1 MPIEIDTSY
10 TPMNDYM
17 TDYQL
22 NEYISGTNTMTQ
34 DEINQSVSEIM
45 STKTNGIEGLPYQFM
60 SSVDRRITGT
70 KGAGVGRK
78 YGERIFSRLPLLF
91 LTPCEPLFMDDFD
104 TNSQKN
110 VIEALLGNVIDG
122 NPITNLD
129 GLVDGKGKYYSVD
142 FAYAEYYNYLN
153 TMLAAVSV
161 YLGIYNEK
169 ISIGDNPEKA
179 IGKIDWSNELN
190 NSFKTFF
197 SSEENVIFYLDGLS
211 SVTESFSNETT
222 ESSLASLVN
231 GFSDTA
237 KELRFLFGKEGSV
250 ASELLNSASNVTSSI
265 TSSLS
270 SALSGLGGG
279 IVGSLANNGVNTV
292 LNGGKISFPEIWS
305 GSEFDRSYSIDIK
318 LRSPDNDSLS
328 IFLNIL
334 KPYCKLLCLVLPRQ
348 SSKSDGDL
356 DPNGYTSPFLVKAY
370 SKGLFNIDMGMIT
383 SMSVT
388 KGAECCW
395 NDDGL
400 PTQIDISLTI
410 KDLYSHMYMSSMWNS
425 RNILGSWSTLKG
437 VINNTSYLDFL
448 ANMAGLNIAQMEV
461 GRRITM
467 LYYLTQSMT
476 AEAGSTLFNKF
487 DQGVTRLIGKMY
499 TIF

>member
-1 MPIEIDTSY
+1 MLVKNY
-10 TPMNDYM
+10 TADN
-17 TDYQL
+17 QL
-22 NEYISGTNTMTQ
+22 NKYISGTDTLTQ
-34 DEINQSVSEIM
+34 EEINQSVSEIM

-60 SSVDRRITGT
+60 ENVDRRITGT

-104 TNSQKN
+104 AQSQKN
-110 VIEALLGNVIDG
+110 VIDALLGNSVTNIDS
-122 NPITNLD
+122 
-129 GLVDGKGKYYSVD
+129 LVDGKGKYYSVN
-142 FAYAEYYNYLN
+142 FNYAEYYQYLN

-169 ISIGDNPEKA
+169 ISIGDKPEKA

-197 SSEENVIFYLDGLS
+197 SSEENVIFYLDGLTS
-211 SVTESFSNETT
+211 ITESFSNDTT

-237 KELRFLFGKEGSV
+237 KELRFLFGNDGSV
-250 ASELLNSASNVTSSI
+250 AGDLLNSASNVTSSVI
-265 TSSLS
+265 DSLS
-270 SALSGLGGG
+270 STLSGLGGG
-279 IVGSLANNGVNTV
+279 VVGSLANNGVNTV

-348 SSKSDGDL
+348 SSKGKNKDF

-370 SKGLFNIDMGMIT
+370 SKGLFNIDMGIIT

-410 KDLYSHMYMSSMWNS
+410 KDLYSHMYMSSMWNNKK
-425 RNILGSWSTLKG
+425 NILSSYLTLNG

-467 LYYLTQSMT
+467 LYYLTRSMT
-476 AEAGSTLFNKF
+476 AEMGSTVFNKF
-487 DQGVTRLIGKMY
+487 DQGVSKLIGNMY
-499 TIF
+499 NIF